1 MKAILSP
8 SLLSA
13 DLAAPGQEATEL
25 EKAGVKWLH
34 LDVMDGCFVPNIT
47 YGAPFIKALRKKC
60 ALFFDVHLMIH
71 DPGFFLKDF
80 ADAGADLLVIHAEAE
95 KHPQRVLAEIANLG
109 LKAGLALNPGTDL
122 SAMRWLLPNIDL
134 ILIMG
139 VNPGFS
145 GQKFIPQTLDK
156 VRECRH
162 FLESYGY
169 PEIPIQVDGGVCL
182 QNASDLINCG
192 ADVLVSGS
200 AFFGQNNYSEAFAK
214 FNGVMDKTMDYKAL
228 AALSSWRHP
237 AN

>member
-13 DLAAPGQEATEL
+13 DLAAPGQEAREL

-47 YGAPFIKALRKKC
+47 YGAPFIKALRNKC
-60 ALFFDVHLMIH
+60 ALFFDVHLMIRN
-71 DPGFFLKDF
+71 PGVFLEDF
-80 ADAGADLLVIHAEAE
+80 AAAGADLLVIHAEAE
-95 KHPQRVLAEIANLG
+95 KHPQRVLAKIASLG

-122 SAMRWLLPNIDL
+122 SVLRWLLPNIDL
-134 ILIMG
+134 VLIMG

-162 FLESYGY
+162 FLEKHGY

-182 QNASDLINCG
+182 QNARELINCG
-192 ADVLVSGS
+192 ADALVSGS
-200 AFFGQNNYSEAFAK
+200 AFFGQKNYSEALTE
-214 FNGVMDKTMDYKAL
+214 FNGVMEKTEGDKAL
-228 AALSSWRHP
+228 AALSSWRH
-237 AN
+237 AAY